1 VDKITVNV
9 LVLNIKKYLFF
20 ALLPTAILVILAL
33 SSLKDIEQGYAR
45 FRFGRDITL
54 YLRKS
59 TDLLTYLGS
68 AYTTTSDKK
77 FLNQFNEHLKERE
90 KYFNEEIIIN
100 KMLTQKELK
109 EFRKGL
115 DISNDLAKDV
125 ENAAFEKM
133 DNKAFFGDKYLDYKN
148 KIYENINNFRT
159 LINDSSE
166 NIIKN
171 EAKLLNIYLYC
182 LAGIVLTLVYL
193 IKQENPTTT
202 KSKPIKKK
210 PIKKRKQ

>member
-1 VDKITVNV
+1 MNAVIIKI
-9 LVLNIKKYLFF
+9 KSYLWFV
-20 ALLPTAILVILAL
+20 LLPVAVITLL
-33 SSLKDIEQGYAR
+33 SISSLKDIEQSYAR

-59 TDLLTYLGS
+59 TDLLTYLGV

-90 KYFNEEIIIN
+90 KYFNEEILTSKI
-100 KMLTQKELK
+100 LTQDELK

-125 ENAAFEKM
+125 ENPAFEKM
-133 DNKAFFGDKYLDYKN
+133 DNKAFFGDKYLEYKK

-166 NIIKN
+166 KIIKD
-171 EAKLLNIYLYC
+171 EIVKLNIYLY
-182 LAGIVLTLVYL
+182 TLCFIILGMVYL
-193 IKQENPTTT
+193 IKQEN
-202 KSKPIKKK
+202 KPVAKIRKRIKGKK
-210 PIKKRKQ
+210 

>member
-1 VDKITVNV
+1 MNN

-20 ALLPTAILVILAL
+20 ALLPTGIVVILAL

-45 FRFGRDITL
+45 FKFGRDITL

-59 TDLLTYLGS
+59 TDLLTYLGA
-68 AYTTTSDKK
+68 AYTTTGDKK
-77 FLNQFNEHLKERE
+77 FLAQFNDHLKERE
-90 KYFNEEIIIN
+90 KYFNEEVVIS
-100 KMLTQKELK
+100 KMLTQEELK

-125 ENAAFEKM
+125 ENAAFDKM
-133 DNKAFFGDKYLDYKN
+133 DNKAFFGDKYLEYKK
-148 KIYENINNFRT
+148 KIYDNINSFRV

-166 NIIKN
+166 KIIKD
-171 EAKLLNIYLYC
+171 ESKLLNIYLYC

-193 IKQENPTTT
+193 IKQENRA
-202 KSKPIKKK
+202 PIKKK
-210 PIKKRKQ
+210 PIKKKKQ

>member
-1 VDKITVNV
+1 MNSVIIKI
-9 LVLNIKKYLFF
+9 KSYLWFV
-20 ALLPTAILVILAL
+20 LLPVAVITLL
-33 SSLKDIEQGYAR
+33 SISSLKDIEQSYTR

-59 TDLLTYLGS
+59 TDLLTYLGV

-90 KYFNEEIIIN
+90 KYFNEEILTSKI
-100 KMLTQKELK
+100 LTQDELK

-125 ENAAFEKM
+125 ENPAFEKM
-133 DNKAFFGDKYLDYKN
+133 DNKAFFGDKYSEYKK

-166 NIIKN
+166 KIIKD
-171 EAKLLNIYLYC
+171 EIVKLNIYLY
-182 LAGIVLTLVYL
+182 TLCFIILGMVYL
-193 IKQENPTTT
+193 IKQENKPVT
-202 KSKPIKKK
+202 KIRKRI
-210 PIKKRKQ
+210 KRKK

>member
-1 VDKITVNV
+1 MNN

-20 ALLPTAILVILAL
+20 ALLPTGLVVILAL

-59 TDLLTYLGS
+59 TDLLTYLGA
-68 AYTTTSDKK
+68 AYTTTGDKK
-77 FLNQFNEHLKERE
+77 FLAQFNDHLKERE
-90 KYFNEEIIIN
+90 KYFNEEVVIS
-100 KMLTQKELK
+100 KMLTQEELR

-125 ENAAFEKM
+125 ENAAFDKM
-133 DNKAFFGDKYLDYKN
+133 DNKAFFGDKYLEYKK
-148 KIYENINNFRT
+148 KIYDNINSFRA

-166 NIIKN
+166 KIIKD
-171 EAKLLNIYLYC
+171 ESKLLNIYLYC
-182 LAGIVLTLVYL
+182 LAGIVLALVYL
-193 IKQENPTTT
+193 IKQENRA
-202 KSKPIKKK
+202 PIKKK
-210 PIKKRKQ
+210 PIKKKKQ

>member
-1 VDKITVNV
+1 MNAVIIKI
-9 LVLNIKKYLFF
+9 KSYLWFV
-20 ALLPTAILVILAL
+20 LLPVAVITLL
-33 SSLKDIEQGYAR
+33 SISSLKDIEQSYTR

-59 TDLLTYLGS
+59 TDLLTYLGV

-90 KYFNEEIIIN
+90 KYFNEEILTSKI
-100 KMLTQKELK
+100 LTQDELK

-133 DNKAFFGDKYLDYKN
+133 DNKAFFGDKYLEYKK

-166 NIIKN
+166 KIIK
-171 EAKLLNIYLYC
+171 EEILYLNIYLYSLC
-182 LAGIVLTLVYL
+182 FIILGMVYL
-193 IKQENPTTT
+193 IKQENKPVT
-202 KSKPIKKK
+202 KIRKRI
-210 PIKKRKQ
+210 KRKK

>member
-1 VDKITVNV
+1 MNSVIIKI
-9 LVLNIKKYLFF
+9 KSYLWFV
-20 ALLPTAILVILAL
+20 LLPVAVITLL
-33 SSLKDIEQGYAR
+33 SISSLKDIEQSYTR

-59 TDLLTYLGS
+59 TDLLTYLGV

-90 KYFNEEIIIN
+90 KYFNEEILTSKI
-100 KMLTQKELK
+100 LTQDELK

-115 DISNDLAKDV
+115 DISNDLAKDL

-133 DNKAFFGDKYLDYKN
+133 DNKAFFGDKYLEYKK

-166 NIIKN
+166 KIIK
-171 EAKLLNIYLYC
+171 EEILYLNIYLYSLC
-182 LAGIVLTLVYL
+182 FIILGMVYL
-193 IKQENPTTT
+193 IKQENKPVT
-202 KSKPIKKK
+202 KIKPKV
-210 PIKKRKQ
+210 KRKK

>member
-1 VDKITVNV
+1 MNTVIIKI
-9 LVLNIKKYLFF
+9 KSYLWFV
-20 ALLPTAILVILAL
+20 LLPVAVITLL
-33 SSLKDIEQGYAR
+33 SISSLKDIEQSYTR

-59 TDLLTYLGS
+59 TDLLTYLGV

-90 KYFNEEIIIN
+90 KYFNEEILISKI
-100 KMLTQKELK
+100 LTQEELR

-133 DNKAFFGDKYLDYKN
+133 DNKAFFGDKYLEYKK
-148 KIYENINNFRT
+148 KIYDNINNFRT

-166 NIIKN
+166 KIIKD
-171 EAKLLNIYLYC
+171 EIVKLNIYLY
-182 LAGIVLTLVYL
+182 TLCFIILGMVYL
-193 IKQENPTTT
+193 IKQENKPVT
-202 KSKPIKKK
+202 KIRKRI
-210 PIKKRKQ
+210 KRKK

>member
-1 VDKITVNV
+1 MNSVIIKI
-9 LVLNIKKYLFF
+9 KSYLWFV
-20 ALLPTAILVILAL
+20 LLPVAVITLL
-33 SSLKDIEQGYAR
+33 SISSLKDIEQSYTR

-59 TDLLTYLGS
+59 TDLLTYLGT

-90 KYFNEEIIIN
+90 KYFNEEILTSKI
-100 KMLTQKELK
+100 LTQDELK

-133 DNKAFFGDKYLDYKN
+133 DNKAFFGEKYSEYKK

-166 NIIKN
+166 KIIKD
-171 EAKLLNIYLYC
+171 EIVKLNIYLY
-182 LAGIVLTLVYL
+182 TLCFIILGMVYL
-193 IKQENPTTT
+193 IKQENKPVT
-202 KSKPIKKK
+202 KIRKRI
-210 PIKKRKQ
+210 KRKK

>member
-1 VDKITVNV
+1 MNSVIIKI
-9 LVLNIKKYLFF
+9 KSYLWFV
-20 ALLPTAILVILAL
+20 LLPVAVITLL
-33 SSLKDIEQGYAR
+33 SISSLKDIEQSYAR

-59 TDLLTYLGS
+59 TDLLTYLGV

-90 KYFNEEIIIN
+90 KYFNEEILTSKI
-100 KMLTQKELK
+100 LTQDELK

-125 ENAAFEKM
+125 ENPAFEKM
-133 DNKAFFGDKYLDYKN
+133 DNKAFFGDKYLEYKK

-166 NIIKN
+166 KIIKD
-171 EAKLLNIYLYC
+171 EIVKLNIYLY
-182 LAGIVLTLVYL
+182 TLCFIILGMVYL
-193 IKQENPTTT
+193 IKQEN
-202 KSKPIKKK
+202 KPVAKIRKR
-210 PIKKRKQ
+210 IKRKK

>member
-1 VDKITVNV
+1 MNSVIIKI
-9 LVLNIKKYLFF
+9 KSYLWFV
-20 ALLPTAILVILAL
+20 LLPVAVITLL
-33 SSLKDIEQGYAR
+33 SISSLKDIEQSYTR

-59 TDLLTYLGS
+59 TDLLTYLGA

-90 KYFNEEIIIN
+90 KYFNEEILISKI
-100 KMLTQKELK
+100 LTQEELR

-133 DNKAFFGDKYLDYKN
+133 DNKAFFGDKYSEYKK
-148 KIYENINNFRT
+148 KIYDNINNFRT

-166 NIIKN
+166 KIIK
-171 EAKLLNIYLYC
+171 EEILYLNIYLYSLC
-182 LAGIVLTLVYL
+182 FIILGMVYL
-193 IKQENPTTT
+193 IKLENKPV
-202 KSKPIKKK
+202 SKIRKR
-210 PIKKRKQ
+210 IKRKK

>member
-1 VDKITVNV
+1 MNSVIIKI
-9 LVLNIKKYLFF
+9 KSYLWFV
-20 ALLPTAILVILAL
+20 LLPVAVITLL
-33 SSLKDIEQGYAR
+33 SISSLKDIEQSYTR

-59 TDLLTYLGS
+59 TDLLTYLGA

-90 KYFNEEIIIN
+90 KYFNEEILISKI
-100 KMLTQKELK
+100 LTQEELR

-133 DNKAFFGDKYLDYKN
+133 DNKAFFGDKYLEYKK
-148 KIYENINNFRT
+148 KIYDNINNFRT

-166 NIIKN
+166 KIIK
-171 EAKLLNIYLYC
+171 EEILYLNIYLY
-182 LAGIVLTLVYL
+182 TLCFIILGMVYL
-193 IKQENPTTT
+193 IKLEN
-202 KSKPIKKK
+202 KPVIKIK
-210 PIKKRKQ
+210 PKVKRKK

>member
-1 VDKITVNV
+1 MNAVIIKI
-9 LVLNIKKYLFF
+9 KSYLWFV
-20 ALLPTAILVILAL
+20 LLPVAVITLL
-33 SSLKDIEQGYAR
+33 SISSLKDIEQSYTR

-59 TDLLTYLGS
+59 TDLLTYLGT

-90 KYFNEEIIIN
+90 KYFNEEILTSKI
-100 KMLTQKELK
+100 LTQDELK

-133 DNKAFFGDKYLDYKN
+133 DNKAFFGDKYSEYKK

-166 NIIKN
+166 KIIKD
-171 EAKLLNIYLYC
+171 EIVKLNIYLY
-182 LAGIVLTLVYL
+182 TLCFIILGMVYL
-193 IKQENPTTT
+193 IKQENKPVT
-202 KSKPIKKK
+202 KIRKRI
-210 PIKKRKQ
+210 KRKK